1 MPFYFYYMESF
12 GFLVQLSELVTG
24 LFFGDLVT

>member
-1 MPFYFYYMESF
+1 MTFYFFMESF
-12 GFLVQLSELVTG
+12 GFLVQLSELVAG